1 MNNKIV
7 KYKGLEITGD
17 ANKIDEL
24 LYGKENNEF
33 KVKESEAFDIVR
45 NLYKFNSRFIPTRKD
60 MTIAEITQWIK
71 QFIICIHDELSELL
85 EELPW
90 KHWKDYSDYKMNL
103 NNIKGEIADILI
115 FTFGICGIL
124 DVSPE
129 EIFAEIA
136 KKNEVNN
143 ERQERGY

>member
-1 MNNKIV
+1 MNNKTV
-7 KYKGLEITGD
+7 KYKGLKITGD

-33 KVKESEAFDIVR
+33 KVKESEVFDIVR
-45 NLYKFNSRFIPTRKD
+45 DLYKFNRRFIPARKD
-60 MTIAEITQWIK
+60 MTIAETTQWIK

-124 DVSPE
+124 DISPE

>member
-1 MNNKIV
+1 
-7 KYKGLEITGD
+7 GD

-24 LYGKENNEF
+24 LYGKEDNEF
-33 KVKESEAFDIVR
+33 KVKKSEVFDIVR
-45 NLYKFNSRFIPTRKD
+45 DLYKFNSRFIPTRKD
-60 MTIAEITQWIK
+60 MTTMETTQWIK
-71 QFIICIHDELSELL
+71 QFIICIYDELSELL

-90 KHWKDYSDYKMNL
+90 KHWKDYSDYNMDL
-103 NNIKGEIADILI
+103 NNVKGELADILI

-124 DVSPE
+124 DISPE